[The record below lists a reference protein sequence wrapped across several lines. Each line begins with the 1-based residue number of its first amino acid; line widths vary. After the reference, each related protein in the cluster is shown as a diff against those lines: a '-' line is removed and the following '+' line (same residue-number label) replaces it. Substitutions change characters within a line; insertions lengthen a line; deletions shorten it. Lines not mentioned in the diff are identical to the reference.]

1 MVRLAAGLTLLART
15 TYAYLTKDGTVV
27 IPGGS
32 SYNGLNLVPQMGWDN
47 WNAYGC
53 DVSEELLLEQAQAI
67 VDYGLRDVG
76 YEYVVL
82 DDCWSE
88 GRNSSGYLVANSIK
102 FPHGMKYI
110 ADTLHGM
117 GKQLHLPDG
126 HVRGH

>member
-1 MVRLAAGLTLLART
+1 MLSFNSIYSLTVCLHLT
-15 TYAYLTKDGTVV
+15 ISVSAYLTKSGAVV
-27 IPGGS
+27 IPGGT

-53 DVSEELLLEQAQAI
+53 SVSEELLLTQAQAI
-67 VDYGLRDVG
+67 VDYGLRDLG

-88 GRNSSGYLVANSIK
+88 GRNSSGYLVADSIK

-110 ADTLHGM
+110 ANKLHAM
-117 GKQLHLPDG
+117 GKGSALKE
-126 HVRGH
+126 R